1 MKAQIAGLVAT
12 RGVSGAAQALTLIF
26 LARNASTA
34 EFAAV
39 SVVSGIAVFVC
50 AFADLGLAGFV
61 SKARAR
67 REDGLVLAALR
78 LNLWSTLIFGVMFAL
93 CAAFVVPSDL
103 VLALTFLSVGFFLEK
118 NADTLLGVVIADG
131 NKTVPTISIV
141 GRRGFNLVGVILA
154 VIFGWDVTLA
164 YCLSYAVGGAFAQVI
179 GARYVRTRLSGELSC
194 EPLRQL
200 IRRSSRFMW
209 PFLAGQ
215 SRLLDAAVVTVL
227 TGSDTAARYAAVTR
241 LAQPVLII
249 PGAIGSIM
257 LPHAARQPGSYARRI
272 AIQLLAA
279 TAGLAVLCTPI
290 AMFGSQIVQWLLGD
304 SYGDTGPALGWSIYA
319 ILFLGVATPM
329 TNALQ
334 GFDDEGFVV
343 WSSLALAAVLLASV
357 AAGTSMGGVTG
368 GTIGF
373 CFATFLRWFIYLV
386 RLYWLRRSPH

>member
-1 MKAQIAGLVAT
+1 MNAQIAGLIAT
-12 RGVSGAAQALTLIF
+12 RGISGAAQALTLIF
-26 LARNASTA
+26 LARNSSTA

-39 SVVSGIAVFVC
+39 SVVSGVAVFVC

-67 REDGLVLAALR
+67 GEDGLVLAALHV
-78 LNLWSTLIFGVMFAL
+78 NIWSTLIFGLLFAFG
-93 CAAFVVPSDL
+93 AAFVAPGDL
-103 VLALTFLSVGFFLEK
+103 VLALVLLSVGFFLEK
-118 NADTLLGVVIADG
+118 NADTLLGVVISDG
-131 NKTVPTISIV
+131 NKSVPTISIV
-141 GRRGFNLVGVILA
+141 GRRGINLIGVVVA
-154 VIFGWDVTLA
+154 VLYGWDATLA
-164 YCLSYAVGGAFAQVI
+164 YCLSYALGGAFAQFV
-179 GARYVRTRLSGELSC
+179 GTRYVRTRLSAERSPT
-194 EPLRQL
+194 PLRQL

-257 LPHAARQPGSYARRI
+257 LPHAARQSGSYARRI
-272 AIQLLAA
+272 AIQLVGA
-279 TAGLAVLCTPI
+279 TAALALLCAPI
-290 AMFGSQIVQWLLGD
+290 AVFGSQIVQWLLGD
-304 SYGDTGPALGWSIYA
+304 SYGDTGAALGWSLYA

-334 GFDDEGFVV
+334 GLDDEGFVV

-357 AAGTSMGGVTG
+357 AAGASVGGVTG

-373 CFATFLRWFIYLV
+373 CLATFVRWSTYLA
-386 RLYWLRRSPH
+386 RLYWLRRNPQ